1 MIPNNISF
9 WCLYLGYNWNSEF
22 IFNTNFKKSILIL
35 ILDDLEHLFLEVMF
49 INRSRAVQKRTI
61 HSENIFIL

>member
-9 WCLYLGYNWNSEF
+9 WCLYLKYTWNSEF

-35 ILDDLEHLFLEVMF
+35 ILDDLEHLFF
-49 INRSRAVQKRTI
+49 SRFVVRKFCKCMNYTT
-61 HSENIFIL
+61 S